1 MPAALPEPR
10 KVILGTGTL
19 FAESLDRAVEPL
31 RAIAGLTLEVRA
43 VTNKTFGPVTTV
55 AGLLTGRC
63 FRHAI
68 KTGEADLLIVP
79 PTTLR
84 YGTELMLDDVS
95 LDELRQEFR
104 MDVRAG
110 GATLG
115 ELARVILDGAQ
126 SSGHQFGMSAHAVKD
141 SGRDSVG
148 RDDVARAEGG
158 ASTADS
164 LEEDVAESGMH
175 GEGVKGRGQA

>member
-1 MPAALPEPR
+1 M
-10 KVILGTGTL
+10 
-19 FAESLDRAVEPL
+19 
-31 RAIAGLTLEVRA
+31 
-43 VTNKTFGPVTTV
+43 

-63 FRHAI
+63 FRHAVQP
-68 KTGEADLLIVP
+68 GEADLLIVP

-84 YGTELMLDDVS
+84 YGTELMIDDTS
-95 LDELRQEFR
+95 LGELRRELK

-115 ELARVILDGAQ
+115 ELARVVLEGAQ

-141 SGRDSVG
+141 SGRD
-148 RDDVARAEGG
+148 DVAPSASRAQGG
-158 ASTADS
+158 AAPEES

-175 GEGVKGRGQA
+175 GRGQA